1 MTNKHVFKLIKVL
14 KQQLPYCVIMES
26 VKEEVQT
33 QEVESKPV
41 VEESSTVSTQ
51 EEAAVAADVRADL
64 EQEKKEADKPNQI
77 NVLDVPV
84 TNENV
89 ALNILVTFVNLAQ
102 KRGAFNLKESSKI
115 WECIQQFQRAP
126 GAPVPPIPSPDTNA

>member
-1 MTNKHVFKLIKVL
+1 
-14 KQQLPYCVIMES
+14 MES
-26 VKEEVQT
+26 VKEQT
-33 QEVESKPV
+33 PVEEHVVSVPV
-41 VEESSTVSTQ
+41 VEESSSTQ
-51 EEAAVAADVRADL
+51 EVAAAADVRSDL
-64 EQEKKEADKPNQI
+64 EQEKKEAEKPNQI

-115 WECIQQFQRAP
+115 WECIQQFQRA
-126 GAPVPPIPSPDTNA
+126 ADAPPIPSPDTNA

>member
-1 MTNKHVFKLIKVL
+1 VTNKHVFKLIKVL

-64 EQEKKEADKPNQI
+64 EEEKKEAEKPNEM

-115 WECIQQFQRAP
+115 WECIQQFQRAS